1 MADSGAAAEDHAAD
15 ENAANERLDVN
26 IPEQEVHLQ
35 DLDDIRSPRQDI
47 PIDQQ

>member
-26 IPEQEVHLQ
+26 NPEQIEQ
-35 DLDDIRSPRQDI
+35 
-47 PIDQQ
+47 